1 MFDFMPEF
9 VPNAQRL
16 AGIFHTATAPT
27 FFLGAVAG
35 FASLMTSRMSAAMDR
50 VRTLNAI
57 REDDLD
63 RAHLRDDLDR
73 LLRRAELLKAGIFSA
88 LVAGVFATL
97 LLGVLF
103 ITEFMGLAYAY
114 GAGALFISETIVVG
128 GALIK
133 FAREV
138 NISLEERTNIRGC
151 YPCTTRHRKGSC
163 GSSPISM
170 CQRPSNSRAR
180 NQLLGLKLPSNEIAL
195 ATSQPRSR
203 SSLS

>member
-1 MFDFMPEF
+1 MIDFVPDF

-16 AGIFHTATAPT
+16 TGIFQTAAAPT

-57 REDDLD
+57 KEDDLD
-63 RAHLRDDLDR
+63 RAHLRNDLDR

-103 ITEFMGLAYAY
+103 ITEFLGLKYAY
-114 GAGALFISETIVVG
+114 GAAILFIVATFFLG
-128 GALIK
+128 RALVK

-138 NISLEERTNIRGC
+138 NISLEEPDK
-151 YPCTTRHRKGSC
+151 Y
-163 GSSPISM
+163 
-170 CQRPSNSRAR
+170 
-180 NQLLGLKLPSNEIAL
+180 
-195 ATSQPRSR
+195 
-203 SSLS
+203 

>member
-57 REDDLD
+57 KEDDPD
-63 RAHLRDDLDR
+63 RAHLRADLDR

-103 ITEFMGLAYAY
+103 VTEFAGLTYSY
-114 GAGALFISETIVVG
+114 GAGLLFLIATIFLGRALV
-128 GALIK
+128 K

-138 NISLEERTNIRGC
+138 SISLEDPDK
-151 YPCTTRHRKGSC
+151 Y
-163 GSSPISM
+163 
-170 CQRPSNSRAR
+170 
-180 NQLLGLKLPSNEIAL
+180 
-195 ATSQPRSR
+195 
-203 SSLS
+203 

>member
-1 MFDFMPEF
+1 MIDFMPEF
-9 VPNAQRL
+9 VPNAERL
-16 AGIFHTATAPT
+16 ASIFHTATAPT

-57 REDDLD
+57 KEDDLD

-97 LLGVLF
+97 LLAVLF
-103 ITEFMGLAYAY
+103 ITEFLGLKYAY
-114 GAGALFISETIVVG
+114 GAGTLFIVATFFLG
-128 GALIK
+128 RALVK

-138 NISLEERTNIRGC
+138 NISL
-151 YPCTTRHRKGSC
+151 
-163 GSSPISM
+163 
-170 CQRPSNSRAR
+170 
-180 NQLLGLKLPSNEIAL
+180 NE
-195 ATSQPRSR
+195 SDKY
-203 SSLS
+203 

>member
-9 VPNAQRL
+9 IPNAERL

-35 FASLMTSRMSAAMDR
+35 FASLMTSRMSAAMER

-63 RAHLRDDLDR
+63 RAHLRNDRDR

-103 ITEFMGLAYAY
+103 VTEFIGLAYSY
-114 GAGALFISETIVVG
+114 GAGLLFIIATIFLG
-128 GALIK
+128 RALVK
-133 FAREV
+133 FAQEV
-138 NISLEERTNIRGC
+138 NISLDEPDR
-151 YPCTTRHRKGSC
+151 Y
-163 GSSPISM
+163 
-170 CQRPSNSRAR
+170 
-180 NQLLGLKLPSNEIAL
+180 
-195 ATSQPRSR
+195 
-203 SSLS
+203 

>member
-1 MFDFMPEF
+1 MIDFVPEF
-9 VPNAQRL
+9 VPDAPRL
-16 AGIFHTATAPT
+16 VGIFQSATAPT

-73 LLRRAELLKAGIFSA
+73 LLRRAQLLKAGIFSA

-97 LLGVLF
+97 LLADLF
-103 ITEFMGLAYAY
+103 ITEFLGLKYAY
-114 GAGALFISETIVVG
+114 GAAILFIVATFFLG
-128 GALIK
+128 RALVK

-138 NISLEERTNIRGC
+138 SISLDEPDK
-151 YPCTTRHRKGSC
+151 Y
-163 GSSPISM
+163 
-170 CQRPSNSRAR
+170 
-180 NQLLGLKLPSNEIAL
+180 
-195 ATSQPRSR
+195 
-203 SSLS
+203 